1 MVEIDKNRIIELCDQ
16 IKAKL
21 KEEGKSRYIVRVP
34 DIPEDDE
41 NYFSDVD
48 QDIREQLDE
57 FCSGWGCIEETRLV
71 SYDCG
76 NYSRTLQLDGVAL
89 ENDTL
94 YFYLTEMEV
103 GEYNNDIYTL
113 KVDLDGFLDDRA
125 WWMSGGTPEVE
136 FRPDEVLEYY
146 ISSFDEEYCKFLD

>member
-21 KEEGKSRYIVRVP
+21 KEEGKNRYILRVP
-34 DIPEDDE
+34 NIPEDDE
-41 NYFSDVD
+41 DYFSDVD
-48 QDIREQLDE
+48 EDIKEEVNEL
-57 FCSGWGCIEETRLV
+57 CSDWDCLEYARLV

-94 YFYLTEMEV
+94 YFYLTEMQM
-103 GEYNNDIYTL
+103 GEYDEDIYTL
-113 KVDLDGFLDDRA
+113 KVDLDGVLDDSA
-125 WWMSGGTPEVE
+125 WWMAGGTPEVE

-146 ISSFDEEYCKFLD
+146 INSFDEEYCKFLD